1 MLWLDCLSF
10 TGLFRVRGGRSL
22 GGFPTGSREPLEG
35 RSRSVRGSGE
45 RDGEGLTFQHSKALS
60 EDKEMGILKMQV
72 WGLERFRG
80 GDMGKISFWFAFTS
94 TFFVS

>member
-10 TGLFRVRGGRSL
+10 TGLFRVLGGRSL